1 MDDADF
7 PIDMRIPRLEPDIRA
22 LGGGGLCAGEV
33 LRHMAAILR
42 AETIEQAWTATVGGF
57 RALGLAEVI
66 YGYSPDAR
74 GAILGSVEDFLI
86 LATLPRDRIGEM
98 VARGFHT
105 ASVTFNWAL
114 RNVGVVGWSIPVEAA
129 GLPPDFVQRPEAQAF
144 FAANG
149 ILAGVSV
156 GFASMRRRGTG
167 AMALVAPRGVTQAQ
181 VDDWLPAVSE
191 VIFVL
196 ASVAHRAL
204 ASLPWTRTSGD
215 LTARQ
220 REVLEWVAE
229 GKTTAD
235 IALIMGLRPATVEKH
250 LRLARQCL
258 GVETTAHAL
267 VKATFLNQVFVRGN
281 PVAGPG

>member
-1 MDDADF
+1 MDDTAF
-7 PIDMRIPRLEPDIRA
+7 A
-22 LGGGGLCAGEV
+22 LGPHIPCLTAPADAGRGQGLCAGT
-33 LRHMAAILR
+33 AIEHLSMLIR
-42 AETIEQAWTATVGGF
+42 ADNMEEAWATAVASF

-74 GAILGSVEDFLI
+74 GAVLGSVDDFLI
-86 LATLPRDRIGEM
+86 LSTLHRDRISEL

-105 ASVTFNWAL
+105 QSVTFNWAM
-114 RNVGVVGWSIPVEAA
+114 RHAGVASWSMPVEAA
-129 GLPPDFVQRPEAQAF
+129 GLPAGFVQRPEALGF

-149 ILAGVSV
+149 IVSGVSV
-156 GFASMRRRGTG
+156 GFASTRTRG
-167 AMALVAPRGVTQAQ
+167 AAALALIAPPEVTQAQ
-181 VDDWLPAVSE
+181 VDAWLPGVREALF
-191 VIFVL
+191 VIG
-196 ASVAHRAL
+196 SVAHRAL
-204 ASLPWTRTSGD
+204 SGLPWPRPNGD
-215 LTARQ
+215 LTERQ

-235 IALIMGLRPATVEKH
+235 IALILGLRPATVEKH

-281 PVAGPG
+281 PRGGAD

>member
-1 MDDADF
+1 
-7 PIDMRIPRLEPDIRA
+7 MRLPRVAPDVPA
-22 LGGGGLCAGEV
+22 LGHGGLCAGEI
-33 LRHMAAILR
+33 LAHLSAILR
-42 AETIEQAWTATVGGF
+42 AGTIEQAWAGTVAAF

-74 GAILGSVEDFLI
+74 GAVLGSVEDFLL
-86 LATLPRDRIGEM
+86 LATLPRDRIADM
-98 VARGFHT
+98 VARGYHT
-105 ASVTFNWAL
+105 ESVTFNWAL
-114 RNVGVVGWSIPVEAA
+114 RNVGVASWSMPVEAA
-129 GLPPDFVQRPEAQAF
+129 GLPPGFAQRPEALAF

-149 ILAGVSV
+149 IEAGLSV
-156 GFASMRRRGTG
+156 GLATMRSRGAA
-167 AMALVAPRGVTQAQ
+167 AMALVAPRGVTQGQ
-181 VDDWLPAVSE
+181 VDAWLPAVSE

-215 LTARQ
+215 LTERQ
-220 REVLEWVAE
+220 REVLEWVAD

-235 IALIMGLRPATVEKH
+235 IALILGLRPATVEKH

-267 VKATFLNQVFVRGN
+267 VKATFLNQLFMRGN
-281 PVAGPG
+281 PVSGG